1 MAELLSKIPTNLTEY
16 PNSFKRQGCFPL
28 EAYSVFYTSFEE
40 VDGVKTAVKQTAKA
54 AAENYAATNGIAYVG
69 QTVATVETRL
79 DGTIA
84 SVEFWIIADAAG
96 TLEQVGSATAGD
108 DKSITLVDGVLS
120 ITGFKAAS
128 TDTLPSKAAD
138 GSINWITVDSIVQR
152 AIDTKTV
159 VVAGEES
166 DITVTPNYD
175 EASHTYTYTLDLKL
189 PEPVAVPEYTVTKET
204 STGKTTY
211 KVTKDG
217 VQAGEAIEVPNAY
230 DDSALASRVSSAEAT
245 IEEHTTGIQE
255 LNDRV
260 NTFFGAAEDADTVV
274 NTLKEIQ
281 DYITSDESDTTTI
294 LSDIAANKTAIET
307 LNGDATKA
315 GSVAKQ
321 IADHVQ
327 IADGK
332 YATKAEVADVSAVAA
347 AAVTQEQ
354 LTTALA
360 AKANTTDITN
370 NYYDKDAIDA
380 KLDGIKGEYG
390 ETADSV
396 ADDLR
401 THVQESTSRFNTID
415 AKQSEQDDAIEA
427 NAEAIEANVE
437 AIEANTAAI
446 DAINDQ
452 ENGILAQAKAAA
464 KADAAQQVASLKQT
478 HDSEIS
484 QINSQISDITTN
496 ATNLAGEVSTVK
508 TKVGLLEQGVT
519 ENQSAH
525 ETFTKDIGAN
535 TNAISDLKLRAT
547 KVEQDVANNAAT
559 LAGKA
564 DTSYVDSEITKV
576 VNNLDRA
583 GLVEDIEANTSAIET
598 EVTRATNKEN
608 ELAELITA
616 NDKAIKAND
625 TAIKA
630 NAQELARIDGVIV
643 AAINGDNTAFDSIKE
658 LADWISKHDT
668 EVLPVVNANTA
679 AIEKL
684 NGDKDIEGS
693 VAKAIADAI
702 SEIPAVPL
710 ATMLQAGIVK
720 GSDEVTV
727 TNGVLGLGNVS
738 TDKLVQ
744 GTETLVLHGGTSV
757 EG

>member
-40 VDGVKTAVKQTAKA
+40 VDGVKTVKQTAKA

-69 QTVATVETRL
+69 QTVATVETGL
-79 DGTIA
+79 DGTIT

-108 DKSITLVDGVLS
+108 DKSITLADGVLS

-166 DITVTPNYD
+166 DITVTPKYD

-245 IEEHTTGIQE
+245 IEEHTTDIQE

-281 DYITSDESDTTTI
+281 DYITSDESGTTTM
-294 LSDIAANKTAIET
+294 LADIAANKRAIET

-321 IADHVQ
+321 IADHAQ
-327 IADGK
+327 TADGK
-332 YATKAEVADVSAVAA
+332 YATKDELAAVSAVAA
-347 AAVTQEQ
+347 AAVTQDN
-354 LTTALA
+354 LNTALA
-360 AKANTTDITN
+360 AKANTADITE
-370 NYYDKDAIDA
+370 NYYNKDAIDA
-380 KLDGIKGEYG
+380 MLDGIQGEYG

-396 ADDLR
+396 AGDLQA
-401 THVQESTSRFNTID
+401 HVTESNTKFGNID
-415 AKQSEQDDAIEA
+415 AKQSEQDTAIEANADAIEA
-427 NAEAIEANVE
+427 NTEAIEAN
-437 AIEANTAAI
+437 AAAI

-484 QINSQISDITTN
+484 QINSQLSDITTN
-496 ATNLAGEVSTVK
+496 ATNLSGEVSAVK
-508 TKVGLLEQGVT
+508 TKVGLLETGAT

-525 ETFTKDIGAN
+525 ETFTQNIGAN
-535 TNAISDLKLRAT
+535 TNAINDLKLRAT
-547 KVEQDVANNAAT
+547 TLEQNVAANTANI
-559 LAGKA
+559 AGKA
-564 DTSYVDSEITKV
+564 DTSYVDSEITKAV
-576 VNNLDRA
+576 AAIDKA
-583 GLVEDIEANTSAIET
+583 GLVEDIEANTEAIEA

-608 ELAELITA
+608 ELADLITA
-616 NDKAIKAND
+616 NDTAIKAND

-630 NAQELARIDGVIV
+630 NAQEIANINSVIT
-643 AAINGDNTAFDSIKE
+643 AAINGDNEAFDSIKE

-668 EVLPVVNANTA
+668 EVLPVVNANTK
-679 AIEKL
+679 AINTL
-684 NGDKDIEGS
+684 NGDATVEGS
-693 VAKAIADAI
+693 VAQKIAKAI
-702 SEIPAVPL
+702 SEIPEVPL
-710 ATMLQAGIVK
+710 ATMIQAGIVK
-720 GSDEVTV
+720 GSEEVTV

-744 GTETLVLHGGTSV
+744 GTETLVLHGGTSA
-757 EG
+757 E